1 MQKFIES
8 DWLRAMQFTVNT
20 VQKWGHIMQKV
31 ESWKVTATDM
41 LQLSV
46 LTYILHV
53 TTQEKVPQS

>member
-1 MQKFIES
+1 
-8 DWLRAMQFTVNT
+8 MQFTVNT

-31 ESWKVTATDM
+31 ESWMVTATDDM